1 MSKNTLTF
9 SSWPTGTIGSDVP
22 MSRRKYVLRARDKEL
37 ELGRRTR
44 LMGVVNITPDS
55 FYDGGRFFERSKAVE
70 RCLQLV
76 ESGADI
82 VDLGGESSRP
92 GAEPVTEQ
100 EELDRVLPVLQEVR
114 KQVPV
119 PISVDTCK
127 STVAREA
134 LKEGADI
141 VNDVS
146 AFRLDPEMPKV
157 VREWNAAVVLM
168 HMRGT
173 PEVMQEIPPSE
184 DILEEVHADLQTAVS
199 TALENDIPRES
210 VVIDPGIGFG
220 KTVEDNCRIL
230 NQLSFLET
238 LDLPVLVGTSR
249 KSFLGTIL
257 DIPAEERIWGSAASV
272 AIAIMRGA
280 HIVRL
285 HDVGEMSQVARV
297 TDAILAESCLE

>member
-1 MSKNTLTF
+1 VSKETL
-9 SSWPTGTIGSDVP
+9 TIGSDVP
-22 MSRRKYVLRARDKEL
+22 MSRRAYVLRARDKKL
-37 ELGRRTR
+37 ELGQRTR
-44 LMGVVNITPDS
+44 VMGVVNITPDS
-55 FYDGGRFFERSKAVE
+55 FFDGGRFFERSQAVE

-92 GAEPVTEQ
+92 GAEPVSVQ
-100 EELDRVLPVLQEVR
+100 EELERVLPVLQEVR

-119 PISVDTCK
+119 LISVDTYK

-146 AFRLDPEMPKV
+146 AFRLDPEMPQV
-157 VREWNAAVVLM
+157 VKEWDAGVVLM

-173 PEVMQEIPPSE
+173 PQVMQKISPSQ
-184 DILEEVHADLQTAVS
+184 DILEEVQTDLQAAVS
-199 TALENDIPRES
+199 KASENGIPEES
-210 VVIDPGIGFG
+210 IIIDPGIGFG
-220 KTVEDNCRIL
+220 KTVEDNCNIL
-230 NQLSFLET
+230 NKLSFLESF
-238 LDLPVLVGTSR
+238 DLPVLVGTSR
-249 KSFLGTIL
+249 KSFLGSIL
-257 DIPAEERIWGSAASV
+257 DIPAQERIWGSAASV

-285 HDVGEMSQVARV
+285 HDVAEMSQVAQI
-297 TDAILAESCLE
+297 TDTILAEGRLQ

>member
-1 MSKNTLTF
+1 
-9 SSWPTGTIGSDVP
+9 
-22 MSRRKYVLRARDKEL
+22 MSRRAYVLRARDKKL
-37 ELGRRTR
+37 ELGQRTR
-44 LMGVVNITPDS
+44 VMGVVNITPDS
-55 FYDGGRFFERSKAVE
+55 FFDGGRFFERSQAVE

-92 GAEPVTEQ
+92 GAEPVSVQ
-100 EELDRVLPVLQEVR
+100 EELERVLPVLQEVR

-119 PISVDTCK
+119 LISVDTYK

-146 AFRLDPEMPKV
+146 AFRLDPEMPQV
-157 VREWNAAVVLM
+157 VKEWDAGVVLM

-173 PEVMQEIPPSE
+173 PQVMQKISPSQ
-184 DILEEVHADLQTAVS
+184 DILEEVQTDLQAAVS
-199 TALENDIPRES
+199 KASENGIPEES
-210 VVIDPGIGFG
+210 IIIDPGIGFG
-220 KTVEDNCRIL
+220 KTVEDNCNIL
-230 NQLSFLET
+230 NKLSFLESF
-238 LDLPVLVGTSR
+238 DLPVLVGTSR
-249 KSFLGTIL
+249 KSFLGSIL
-257 DIPAEERIWGSAASV
+257 DIPAQERIWGSAASV

-285 HDVGEMSQVARV
+285 HDVAEMSQVAQI
-297 TDAILAESCLE
+297 TDTILAEGRLQ

>member
-1 MSKNTLTF
+1 
-9 SSWPTGTIGSDVP
+9 
-22 MSRRKYVLRARDKEL
+22 MSRRAYVLRARDKRL

-44 LMGVVNITPDS
+44 VMGVVNITPDS
-55 FYDGGRFFERSKAVE
+55 FFDGGRFFERSQAVE

-92 GAEPVTEQ
+92 GAEPVSVQ
-100 EELDRVLPVLQEVR
+100 EELERVLPVLQEVR

-119 PISVDTCK
+119 LISVDTYK

-146 AFRLDPEMPKV
+146 AFRLDPEMPQV
-157 VREWNAAVVLM
+157 VKEWDAGVVLM

-173 PEVMQEIPPSE
+173 PQVMQEIPPSQ
-184 DILEEVHADLQTAVS
+184 DILEEVQTDLQAAVS
-199 TALENDIPRES
+199 KASENGIPEES
-210 VVIDPGIGFG
+210 IIIDPGIGFG
-220 KTVEDNCRIL
+220 KTVEDNCNIL
-230 NQLSFLET
+230 NKLSFLESF
-238 LDLPVLVGTSR
+238 DLPVLVGTSR
-249 KSFLGTIL
+249 KSFLGSIL
-257 DIPAEERIWGSAASV
+257 DIPAQERIWGSAASV

-285 HDVGEMSQVARV
+285 HDVAEMSQVAQI
-297 TDAILAESCLE
+297 TDTILAEGRLQ

>member
-1 MSKNTLTF
+1 MSKDTL
-9 SSWPTGTIGSDVP
+9 TIGSDVA
-22 MSRRKYVLRARDKEL
+22 MSRRAYVLRARDKKL
-37 ELGRRTR
+37 ELGQRTR
-44 LMGVVNITPDS
+44 VMGVVNITPDS
-55 FYDGGRFFERSKAVE
+55 FFDGGRFFERSQAVE

-92 GAEPVTEQ
+92 GAEPVSVQ
-100 EELDRVLPVLQEVR
+100 EELERVLPVLQEVR

-119 PISVDTCK
+119 LISVDTYK

-146 AFRLDPEMPKV
+146 AFRLDPEMPQV
-157 VREWNAAVVLM
+157 VKEWDAGVVLM

-173 PEVMQEIPPSE
+173 PQVMQEIPPSQ
-184 DILEEVHADLQTAVS
+184 DILEEVQTDLQAAVS
-199 TALENDIPRES
+199 KASENGIPEES
-210 VVIDPGIGFG
+210 IIIDPGIGFG
-220 KTVEDNCRIL
+220 KTVEDNCNIL
-230 NQLSFLET
+230 NKLSFLESF
-238 LDLPVLVGTSR
+238 DLPVLVGTSR
-249 KSFLGTIL
+249 KSFLGSIL
-257 DIPAEERIWGSAASV
+257 DIPAQERIWGSAASV

-285 HDVGEMSQVARV
+285 HDVAEMSQVAQI
-297 TDAILAESCLE
+297 TDTILAEGRLQ

>member
-1 MSKNTLTF
+1 
-9 SSWPTGTIGSDVP
+9 
-22 MSRRKYVLRARDKEL
+22 MSRRAYVLRARDKEL
-37 ELGRRTR
+37 ELGKRTR
-44 LMGVVNITPDS
+44 VMGVVNITPDS
-55 FYDGGRFFERSKAVE
+55 FFDGGRFFERSKAVE

-92 GAEPVTEQ
+92 GAEPVSVQ
-100 EELDRVLPVLQEVR
+100 EELKRVLPVLQEVR
-114 KQVPV
+114 KQVSV
-119 PISVDTCK
+119 LISMDTYK

-146 AFRLDPEMPKV
+146 AFRMDPEMPQV
-157 VREWNAAVVLM
+157 VKEWDAGVVLM
-168 HMRGT
+168 HMRAT
-173 PEVMQEIPPSE
+173 PQVMQEIPPSQ
-184 DILEEVHADLQTAVS
+184 DILEEVQTDLQA
-199 TALENDIPRES
+199 ALSKASENGIPQES
-210 VVIDPGIGFG
+210 IILDPGIGFG

-230 NQLSFLET
+230 NELPFLET
-238 LDLPVLVGTSR
+238 FDLPVLVGTSR

-257 DIPAEERIWGSAASV
+257 DIPAQERIWGSAASV

-285 HDVGEMSQVARV
+285 HDVAEMSQVAQI
-297 TDAILAESCLE
+297 TDAILAESRLQ

>member
-1 MSKNTLTF
+1 MSKETL
-9 SSWPTGTIGSDVP
+9 TIGSDVP
-22 MSRRKYVLRARDKEL
+22 MSRRAYVLRARDKKL
-37 ELGRRTR
+37 ELGQRTR
-44 LMGVVNITPDS
+44 VMGVVNITPDS
-55 FYDGGRFFERSKAVE
+55 FFDGGRFFERSKAVE

-92 GAEPVTEQ
+92 GAEPVSVQ
-100 EELDRVLPVLQEVR
+100 EELERVLPVLQEVR

-119 PISVDTCK
+119 LISVDTYK

-146 AFRLDPEMPKV
+146 AFRLDPEMPQV
-157 VREWNAAVVLM
+157 VKEWDAGVVLM

-173 PEVMQEIPPSE
+173 PQVMQEIPPSQ
-184 DILEEVHADLQTAVS
+184 DILEEVQTDLQAAVS
-199 TALENDIPRES
+199 KASENGIPQES
-210 VVIDPGIGFG
+210 IIIDPGIGFG
-220 KTVEDNCRIL
+220 KTVEDNYKIL
-230 NQLSFLET
+230 NELSFLET
-238 LDLPVLVGTSR
+238 FDLPVLVGTSR
-249 KSFLGTIL
+249 KRFLGSIL
-257 DIPAEERIWGSAASV
+257 DIPAQERIWGSAASV

-285 HDVGEMSQVARV
+285 HDVAEMSQVAQI
-297 TDAILAESCLE
+297 TDTILAEGRLQ

>member
-1 MSKNTLTF
+1 MSKETL
-9 SSWPTGTIGSDVP
+9 TIGSDVP
-22 MSRRKYVLRARDKEL
+22 MSRRAYVLRARDKKL
-37 ELGRRTR
+37 ELGQRTR
-44 LMGVVNITPDS
+44 VMGVVNITPDS
-55 FYDGGRFFERSKAVE
+55 FFDGGRFFERSQAVE

-92 GAEPVTEQ
+92 GAEPVSVQ
-100 EELDRVLPVLQEVR
+100 EELERVLPVLQEVR

-119 PISVDTCK
+119 LISVDTYK

-146 AFRLDPEMPKV
+146 AFRLDPEMPQV
-157 VREWNAAVVLM
+157 VKEWDAGVVLM

-173 PEVMQEIPPSE
+173 PQVMQKISPSQ
-184 DILEEVHADLQTAVS
+184 DILEEVQTDLQAAVS
-199 TALENDIPRES
+199 KASENGIPEES
-210 VVIDPGIGFG
+210 IIIDPGIGFG
-220 KTVEDNCRIL
+220 KTVEDNCNIL
-230 NQLSFLET
+230 NKLSFLESF
-238 LDLPVLVGTSR
+238 DLPVLVGTSR
-249 KSFLGTIL
+249 KSFLGSIL
-257 DIPAEERIWGSAASV
+257 DIPAQERIWGSAASV

-285 HDVGEMSQVARV
+285 HDVAEMSQVAQI
-297 TDAILAESCLE
+297 TDTILAEGRLQ

>member
-1 MSKNTLTF
+1 MSKDTL
-9 SSWPTGTIGSDVP
+9 TIGSDVA
-22 MSRRKYVLRARDKEL
+22 MSRRAYVLRARDKKL

-44 LMGVVNITPDS
+44 VMGVVNITPDS
-55 FYDGGRFFERSKAVE
+55 FFDGGRFFESSKAVE

-92 GAEPVTEQ
+92 GAEPVSVQ
-100 EELDRVLPVLQEVR
+100 EELERVLPVLQEVR

-119 PISVDTCK
+119 LISVDTYK

-146 AFRLDPEMPKV
+146 AFRMDPEMPQV
-157 VREWNAAVVLM
+157 VKEWDAGVVLM
-168 HMRGT
+168 HMRAT
-173 PEVMQEIPPSE
+173 PQVMQEIPPSQ
-184 DILEEVHADLQTAVS
+184 DILEEVQTDLRA
-199 TALENDIPRES
+199 ALSKASENGIPQES
-210 VVIDPGIGFG
+210 IILDPGIGFG

-230 NQLSFLET
+230 NRLSFLESF
-238 LDLPVLVGTSR
+238 DLPVLVGTSR
-249 KSFLGTIL
+249 KSFLGRIL
-257 DIPAEERIWGSAASV
+257 DIPAQERIWGSAASV
-272 AIAIMRGA
+272 AVAIMRGA

-285 HDVGEMSQVARV
+285 HDVAEMSQVAQI
-297 TDAILAESCLE
+297 TDAILAESRLQ

>member
-1 MSKNTLTF
+1 
-9 SSWPTGTIGSDVP
+9 
-22 MSRRKYVLRARDKEL
+22 MSRRAYVLRARDKQL
-37 ELGRRTR
+37 ELGSRTR
-44 LMGVVNITPDS
+44 VMGVVNITPDS
-55 FYDGGRFFERSKAVE
+55 FFDGGRFFERSKAVE

-92 GAEPVTEQ
+92 GAEPVAVQ

-119 PISVDTCK
+119 LISVDTYK

-141 VNDVS
+141 VNDIS
-146 AFRLDPEMPKV
+146 AFRLDPEMPQV
-157 VREWNAAVVLM
+157 VKEWDAGVVLM

-173 PEVMQEIPPSE
+173 PQVMQEIPPSQ
-184 DILEEVHADLQTAVS
+184 DILEEVQTDLQAAVS
-199 TALENDIPRES
+199 KASEEGIPEES
-210 VVIDPGIGFG
+210 IVIDPGIGFG

-238 LDLPVLVGTSR
+238 FDLPVLVGASR
-249 KSFLGTIL
+249 KSCLGTLL
-257 DIPAEERIWGSAASV
+257 DIPAQERIWGSAATV
-272 AIAIMRGA
+272 AVAIMRGA

-285 HDVGEMSQVARV
+285 HDVEEMSQVARI
-297 TDAILAESCLE
+297 TDAILAESRVQ

>member
-1 MSKNTLTF
+1 
-9 SSWPTGTIGSDVP
+9 
-22 MSRRKYVLRARDKEL
+22 MSRRAYVLRARDKQL
-37 ELGRRTR
+37 ELGSRTR
-44 LMGVVNITPDS
+44 VMGVVNITPDS
-55 FYDGGRFFERSKAVE
+55 FFDGGRFFERSKAVE

-92 GAEPVTEQ
+92 GAEPVAVQ

-119 PISVDTCK
+119 LISVDTYK

-141 VNDVS
+141 VNDIS
-146 AFRLDPEMPKV
+146 AFRLDPEMPQV
-157 VREWNAAVVLM
+157 VKEWDAGVVLM

-173 PEVMQEIPPSE
+173 PQVMQEIPPSQ
-184 DILEEVHADLQTAVS
+184 DILEEVQTDLQAAVS
-199 TALENDIPRES
+199 KASEEGIPQES
-210 VVIDPGIGFG
+210 IVIDPGIGFG
-220 KTVEDNCRIL
+220 KTVGDNCRIL

-238 LDLPVLVGTSR
+238 FDLPVLVGTSR
-249 KSFLGTIL
+249 KSFLGTLL
-257 DIPAEERIWGSAASV
+257 DIPAQERIWGSAATV
-272 AIAIMRGA
+272 AVAIMRGA

-285 HDVGEMSQVARV
+285 HDVEEMSQVARIS
-297 TDAILAESCLE
+297 DAILAESRVQ